1 MLLLLYLS
9 IKRKIKTDLITTL
22 LLIACL
28 TSALFCI
35 SVLLGYAQNTYLSE
49 RGINYSSTVTVDSD
63 MSLDNAEIIADV
75 EKINKQCGN
84 KIANA
89 LYIAG
94 SDDNVIVIGWYG
106 NKISNWFPTTSSRF
120 FTSEETAGCENVV
133 YMPYVEHT
141 YADDGSVSQQLIRRI
156 GETVILDGE
165 EYKIIETG
173 WITADTFISSIS
185 SRSSQQLFSEQS
197 KRDAKIRIIPYST
210 FMKKYRPSLILLH
223 FQDMS
228 YEELTQ
234 CCEMITKDSS
244 LGPAYPPD
252 TDSGQML
259 RSEKAQEL
267 IIALFLTSLAG
278 ITIIQLMNQWLRNN
292 RKQYM
297 IYMICG
303 LSELQTLALTAAE
316 WFAVFTVGV
325 CLAELLHLSL
335 LKPFSY
341 LGAGHMPALSDILIT
356 AVLLY
361 GLSTLIMA
369 KQIKNLMR
377 SASREEIS

>member
-165 EYKIIETG
+165 KYKIIETG

-356 AVLLY
+356 AALLY
-361 GLSTLIMA
+361 GLSTLIIA
-369 KQIKNLMR
+369 KQTK
-377 SASREEIS
+377 ASPRN